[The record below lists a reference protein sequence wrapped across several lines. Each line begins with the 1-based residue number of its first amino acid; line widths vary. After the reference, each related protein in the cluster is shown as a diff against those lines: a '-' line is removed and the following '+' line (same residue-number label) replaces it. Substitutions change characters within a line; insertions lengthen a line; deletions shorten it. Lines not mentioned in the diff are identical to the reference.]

1 MISASV
7 DILKAAVGQYLVT
20 RVPVLPAVT
29 MMAKAAEIGRR
40 IVDQSALSPA
50 IIAALSRKYAA

>member
-1 MISASV
+1 MFVRI
-7 DILKAAVGQYLVT
+7 
-20 RVPVLPAVT
+20 PVLPAVT

-50 IIAALSRKYAA
+50 IIAALSRKTAA